1 MRLGACLSLTGRYAR
16 FGRQAA
22 AGLRAWRAA
31 SRVDVDLRVDD
42 DASEP
47 GQVAGCLLQLASH
60 CDLVLGPYS
69 SQLMRAAAKV
79 LPEAGFMLWN
89 HGGAADDVQAAC
101 PRRIVS
107 VLTPASHYARP
118 FLGLLAAQGR
128 GGPRGGVRAGELL
141 RVARGKGMFA
151 GQVAAGAEALARQL
165 GISAES
171 WDLAQ
176 GPLPAVGEDL
186 AWDLLCAG
194 TFEEDVATV
203 ARVQTLAKPP
213 RLVCAIAAGVRDF
226 GRALPNATGIYGV
239 AQWLPE
245 ASLYPEVG
253 PTGTEFVAAYQQVAA
268 SLPDYP
274 AAQAAAAAALALRC
288 AESSGSVAPEALWSV
303 AVGLKV
309 KTFFGAFSIDPETG
323 VQIAHQVV
331 LTLWSERGLLSAE
344 QVS

>member
-16 FGRQAA
+16 FGQQAA

-31 SRVDVDLRVDD
+31 SGLDVELRVDD

-47 GQVAGCLLQLASH
+47 GHVAGCMLQLASS
-60 CDLVLGPYS
+60 CDVVLGPYS

-79 LPEAGFMLWN
+79 LPEAGFLLWN

-101 PRRIVS
+101 PGRVVS
-107 VLTPASHYARP
+107 VLTPARHYAKP

-128 GGPRGGVRAGELL
+128 GGLRGGVRAGNLL
-141 RVARGKGMFA
+141 RVARGTGIFA

-165 GISAES
+165 GINAEP

-186 AWDLLCAG
+186 NWDLLCAG
-194 TFEEDVATV
+194 TFEEDVETV
-203 ARVQTLAKPP
+203 ARVQTIAKPP
-213 RLVCAIAAGVRDF
+213 RLVCAIAAGVSDF
-226 GRALPNATGIYGV
+226 GRALPTAAGVHGV

-245 ASLYPEVG
+245 APIYPEVG
-253 PTGTEFVAAYQQVAA
+253 PTGPEFVAAYQQVAG

-274 AAQAAAAAALALRC
+274 AAQAAAAAGLAMRC
-288 AESSGSVAPEALWSV
+288 AEAAGSLAPEALWSV
-303 AVGLKV
+303 AVGLKA
-309 KTFFGAFSIDPETG
+309 KTFFGEFAIDPETG
-323 VQIAHQVV
+323 VQIAHEVV
-331 LTLWSERGLLSAE
+331 LTLWSERGLIRAD